1 MAKTIGTLVILAVI
15 VVGLVGI
22 KINTSN
28 VKLNIPP
35 FISEWFDNGGDDK
48 LKEAVDKSKEIIENV
63 SSNFDNGAEEK

>member
-22 KINTSN
+22 KINTDN

-35 FISEWFDNGGDDK
+35 FIYEWFDNDGNDK
-48 LKEAVDKSKEIIENV
+48 LKEAVDKSKEIIESV
-63 SSNFDNGAEEK
+63 SSNFDNGVEEK